1 MDKNNISLT
10 DREVYLVLRS
20 NELMD
25 RLSIND
31 WNSFIES
38 YEKDEKIGKAMIA
51 PYNDKYDGW
60 CFITTTLK
68 NILENHSLYDLR
80 FIYQYRTEYHL
91 SFNDNTKLSVEE
103 RSEYVK
109 NKYFKCIYPIQIKG
123 IEVGD
128 FYWLEYVPD
137 GDFYR
142 RLNNNNC
149 YNFINEFKIKDSD
162 LLTNFIVL

>member
-1 MDKNNISLT
+1 MNDIILK

-20 NELMD
+20 KELMD

-38 YEKDEKIGKAMIA
+38 YENDEKIGKALIA

-91 SFNDNTKLSVEE
+91 SFNDDKKLS
-103 RSEYVK
+103 
-109 NKYFKCIYPIQIKG
+109 
-123 IEVGD
+123 
-128 FYWLEYVPD
+128 L
-137 GDFYR
+137 
-142 RLNNNNC
+142 
-149 YNFINEFKIKDSD
+149 
-162 LLTNFIVL
+162 